1 MKRKVRFL
9 GGILAAI
16 MFVTACQKTQV
27 VDESVSGLK
36 EDEVALVKCDEGNP
50 MAGKSDTGDYI
61 YGGDP
66 SVLVDGDTV
75 YVYTGH
81 DISKDDQ
88 VERKVYN
95 IPEYLCYSSKDLKTW
110 KAEGSVT
117 LAQDA
122 DASEQTAQNQTFRTV
137 KGLKTSRGTS
147 FESVAYP
154 GKYLVLKDG
163 MLKLG
168 TKEDKEE
175 ATFYI
180 DKK

>member
-1 MKRKVRFL
+1 MKREVRFL

-81 DISKDDQ
+81 DISRMTRWN
-88 VERKVYN
+88 ERFTTYRN
-95 IPEYLCYSSKDLKTW
+95 IFVILQKT
-110 KAEGSVT
+110 
-117 LAQDA
+117 
-122 DASEQTAQNQTFRTV
+122 
-137 KGLKTSRGTS
+137 
-147 FESVAYP
+147 
-154 GKYLVLKDG
+154 
-163 MLKLG
+163 
-168 TKEDKEE
+168 
-175 ATFYI
+175 
-180 DKK
+180 

>member
-1 MKRKVRFL
+1 MKREVRFL

-36 EDEVALVKCDEGNP
+36 EDEVALVKCAEGNP

-81 DISKDDQ
+81 DISEDDL
-88 VERKVYN
+88 VE
-95 IPEYLCYSSKDLKTW
+95 
-110 KAEGSVT
+110 
-117 LAQDA
+117 
-122 DASEQTAQNQTFRTV
+122 
-137 KGLKTSRGTS
+137 
-147 FESVAYP
+147 
-154 GKYLVLKDG
+154 
-163 MLKLG
+163 
-168 TKEDKEE
+168 
-175 ATFYI
+175 
-180 DKK
+180 